1 MKTKILIIIGIFCCG
16 LLFFNCSDDFVDTKP
31 IVNAT
36 EESFYSSMIGA
47 EMATTV
53 CYSNFCM
60 EKLWDLSIMMTLGS
74 LSSDEAEAGAGGK
87 TNVVEF
93 QHVDQLIHTPSEANV
108 FEWTWGYLY
117 RTIGYCNVAIEK
129 LPKISKETD
138 PNFDAGLISKRL
150 GEVRFLR
157 ALNYFTLTQIYGGVP
172 LVDHV
177 LTPSEYKMGRN
188 NIVEIYDLIKADL
201 RIAINSLPERSVWG
215 PENIGHASK
224 GAAKALMAKVF
235 LYESS
240 YTKYHPGDE
249 RFAGLTQRWDS
260 AFYWAEQVINSGEY
274 KLVGIEGERF
284 DTWRSPETGGY
295 QWIFMVAGNN
305 SPEGVFEIQNVQDG
319 RGWFDTRGTALC
331 RWCAPSKVREINNP
345 TEDGMDFGWGW
356 WCPSDFLD
364 SSYEP
369 GDPRKA
375 ATILTEDDTILCSFE
390 SDGGVAWRHP
400 NYKILND
407 KEGINR
413 GIRKYEPSYEEYWK
427 NSLTWQDGPI
437 DVKLI
442 RYADVVLWAAEAALE
457 LNDNGRALQYIN
469 WVRTRARM
477 SGNTGVPADLTGTV
491 THDQI
496 VQERLIELAC
506 EGHRFFDLIRWNLG
520 PVYLN
525 HVMMDGTTHVVYEPG
540 KHEFFPIPD
549 KEIALSGNKLKQY
562 PGW

>member
-1 MKTKILIIIGIFCCG
+1 MFCCG
-16 LLFFNCSDDFVDTKP
+16 VMLYNCSDEFVDTKP

-47 EMATTV
+47 DMATTV

-60 EKLWDLSIMMTLGS
+60 EKLWDLCIMMTLGS

-93 QHVDQLIHTPSEANV
+93 QHVDQLIHTPQEANV

-129 LPKISKETD
+129 LPDISKETD
-138 PNFDAGLISKRL
+138 PNFDADLISKRL

-157 ALNYFTLTQIYGGVP
+157 ALNYFVLAQIYGGVP

-188 NIVEIYDLIKADL
+188 EIVEIYDLIKTDL

-215 PENIGHASK
+215 PENIGRASK

-240 YTKYHPGDE
+240 YAKNYPGDE
-249 RFAGLTQRWDS
+249 RFTGLTQQWDS
-260 AFYWAEQVINSGEY
+260 ALYWAEQVINSGEY
-274 KLVGIEGERF
+274 KLVGIDGERF

-295 QWIFMVAGNN
+295 QWIFMVDGNN
-305 SPEGVFEIQNVQDG
+305 SLEGVFEIQNVQDG

-375 ATILTEDDTILCSFE
+375 ATILTEDDTILCNFD

-400 NYKILND
+400 NYKVLND

-413 GIRKYEPSYEEYWK
+413 GTRKYEPSYEEYWQ
-427 NSLTWQDGPI
+427 NSQTWQDGPI

-442 RYADVVLWAAEAALE
+442 RYADVVLWAAEAAFE
-457 LNDNGRALQYIN
+457 LNNNGKALQYIN

-477 SGNTGVPADLTGTV
+477 SGNSGIPADLTGAV

-525 HVMMDGTTHVVYEPG
+525 HIMMDGKTHVVYEPG

-562 PGW
+562 SGW